1 MFEYH
6 GWVTIRQTAG
16 LDDNDARLRQQV
28 TEIKELLAELGSYG
42 LLDLRWMNGA
52 PFLHLA
58 GKPNHRG
65 TWGTAILGTF
75 ERVGQIAPGS
85 YGLLYV
91 WDDEVWDDE
100 SNQHPNE
107 FRVFKLARGRVTE
120 HPDVLLSPVIPAVE
134 DAWRDETA
142 TT

>member
-1 MFEYH
+1 VFEYH
-6 GWVTIRQTAG
+6 GWVAIRETAG

-28 TEIKELLAELGSYG
+28 TEIQERLAELGDYG

-65 TWGTAILGTF
+65 AWGTAILDTF
-75 ERVGQIAPGS
+75 ERAGQIAPGS

-91 WDDEVWDDE
+91 WDDE
-100 SNQHPNE
+100 SNQYPNE
-107 FRVFKLARGRVTE
+107 FRVFKLARGQVTE
-120 HPDVLLSPVIPAVE
+120 HPDVLLSPVIPALE
-134 DAWRDETA
+134 DARRDETA